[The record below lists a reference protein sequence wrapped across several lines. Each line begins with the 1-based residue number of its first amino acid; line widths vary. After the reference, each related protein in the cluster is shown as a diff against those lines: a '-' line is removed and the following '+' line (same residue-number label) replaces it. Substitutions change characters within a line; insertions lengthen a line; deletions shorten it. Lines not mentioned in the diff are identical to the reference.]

1 MFVPAGTAS
10 CFLDTLTPAALT
22 EGARPPA
29 GGSGTTHVLRAIA
42 GGSADGEDAQQVGVP
57 CAVLVA
63 AERPAEL
70 RRSSGSEQ
78 ERAGLQ
84 RISISMS
91 HGEYSAF

>member
-1 MFVPAGTAS
+1 
-10 CFLDTLTPAALT
+10 
-22 EGARPPA
+22 
-29 GGSGTTHVLRAIA
+29 VLLKYSAFRLS
-42 GGSADGEDAQQVGVP
+42 GSADGEDAQQVGVP

-84 RISISMS
+84 R
-91 HGEYSAF
+91 